1 MSRSSAKGRAPLL
14 ACLIS
19 ATCAV
24 QTFGQ
29 VRSVGD
35 DEFEAALR
43 RGPTTAR
50 AAPAGDFE
58 AAVRAIPAP
67 AHGTGR
73 IPARWR
79 DLKRFP
85 TGGDAVALKADF
97 EAGRVDPQA
106 LMAQIAGPLPLP
118 LNARPAGCVYRLLDS
133 VYTLGYEAPV
143 GYLEAL
149 AAMKAEG
156 EGVGKPATS
165 AFMLNR
171 SRYAE
176 TGTGGFGIHE
186 IHTFLKARGYK
197 RVRVGYASDIIYAPV
212 SPPTDHEGLRITI
225 DSSAFREVDRCARRG
240 RVLPSGPLLII
251 SYASAPGRRNVSE

>member
-1 MSRSSAKGRAPLL
+1 MPRSPRRRGLPLL
-14 ACLIS
+14 ACLMS
-19 ATCAV
+19 AICAA
-24 QTFGQ
+24 QAFGQ
-29 VRSVGD
+29 VERGGD
-35 DEFEAALR
+35 DFEAALR
-43 RGPTTAR
+43 RGPSPAR
-50 AAPAGDFE
+50 APAGDDFE
-58 AAVRAIPAP
+58 AVVGAIPAP
-67 AHGTGR
+67 ARGAGR

-79 DLKRFP
+79 TLKRFP
-85 TGGDAVALKADF
+85 TGGEAAALKADF

-106 LMAQIAGPLPLP
+106 LMSQIAGPLPLP
-118 LNARPAGCVYRLLDS
+118 PNARPAGCVDRLLDS

-176 TGTGGFGIHE
+176 SGTGALGVRQIHE
-186 IHTFLKARGYK
+186 FLKAHGYK
-197 RVRVGYASDIIYAPV
+197 RVRVGYASDITYAPV
-212 SPPTDHEGLRITI
+212 SPPTDHEALRITI

-240 RVLPSGPLLII
+240 RTLPSGPLLII